1 MLNLWLANF
10 ITLATS
16 IIWLRL
22 IDYFAHRG
30 WVSGQVGRKII
41 HIGTGPIFV
50 ICWMLFP
57 ENILSRYL
65 AAIIPLLISLQF
77 FLVGMGIVKDPAAI
91 DAMTRRGDRKEILR
105 GPMLYGIAFV
115 LLTVLYWKD
124 SPIGITALMLL
135 SGGDGLADI
144 IGKKFGTNKLAWSKN
159 KSWAGSI
166 AMFVGGVGFAF
177 LILLLFIQMGVF
189 KFSIESIFTPLIIIG
204 IICTATESLP
214 IEEYDNLTVPT
225 AAVLLGHLLLPKG

>member
-1 MLNLWLANF
+1 MLNLLVATF
-10 ITLATS
+10 ITLAAAIS
-16 IIWLRL
+16 WLRL

-30 WVSGQVGRKII
+30 WVTGQIGRKII

-57 ENILSRYL
+57 ESVWSRYL
-65 AAIIPLLISLQF
+65 AAIIPSLISIQF
-77 FLVGMGIVKDPAAI
+77 FLVGMGIIKDPAAV
-91 DAMTRRGDRKEILR
+91 DAMTRWGDRKEILR
-105 GPMLYGIAFV
+105 GPLLYGIAFV
-115 LLTVLYWKD
+115 VLTVIYWKD

-135 SGGDGLADI
+135 SGGDGFADI

-166 AMFVGGVGFAF
+166 AMFVGGVGFTY

-189 KFSIESIFTPLIIIG
+189 QFSIDSTFLPLLIIG
-204 IICTATESLP
+204 IICTAIESLP

-225 AAVLLGHLLLPKG
+225 AAVLFGHLLLPKG

>member
-1 MLNLWLANF
+1 MLNLLVATF
-10 ITLATS
+10 ITLAAAIS
-16 IIWLRL
+16 WLRL

-30 WVSGQVGRKII
+30 WVTGQIGRKII

-57 ENILSRYL
+57 ESVWSRYL
-65 AAIIPLLISLQF
+65 AAIIPSLISIQF
-77 FLVGMGIVKDPAAI
+77 FLVGMGIIKDSAAV

-105 GPMLYGIAFV
+105 GPLLYGIAFV
-115 LLTVLYWKD
+115 VVTVIYWKD

-135 SGGDGLADI
+135 SGGDGFADI

-166 AMFVGGVGFAF
+166 AMFVGGVGFTY

-189 KFSIESIFTPLIIIG
+189 QFSIDSTFLPLLIIG
-204 IICTATESLP
+204 IICTAIESLP

-225 AAVLLGHLLLPKG
+225 AAVLFGHLLLPKG